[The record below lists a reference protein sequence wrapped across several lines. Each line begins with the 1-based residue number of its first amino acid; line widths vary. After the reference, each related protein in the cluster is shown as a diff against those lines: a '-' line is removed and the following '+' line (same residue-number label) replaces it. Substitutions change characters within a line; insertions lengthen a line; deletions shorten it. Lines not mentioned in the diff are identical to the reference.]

1 MVKKGFQVTLDDIAA
16 KLNVSKVTVS
26 KALRGHPDIS
36 TETSK
41 KIKKLARELGYSPN
55 FMARNLS
62 SKRSNTIGV
71 VIPKIAHF
79 FFSSVIEAIY
89 DRAFE
94 NNYEIILTVSQ
105 ENAEREAKHIQ
116 SLLSMRVDGLIVSVS
131 QATKDYAIFENV
143 KARGVPLTFM
153 DRVPDLEGFSSVVA
167 DDRGGAFAATEQ
179 AINIGYK
186 KISHLAGYQ
195 YTNIGRE
202 RYLGFVDAM
211 KQYGIPIKPE
221 WVVRGGF
228 SEIDGYRGFGEIYK
242 SGKLPEFIFASTF
255 PVALGVY
262 RATEEHGLKIPDD
275 IDIISFGSS
284 GLNQFLS
291 PPMSYVEQPS
301 IELGQKAFDLTLESI
316 RQIEQLI
323 PQHVKLPTK
332 LVLWKTCVKRT
343 AMMKKMQ
350 K

>member
-1 MVKKGFQVTLDDIAA
+1 MVKKGFQVTLDDIAQ
-16 KLNVSKVTVS
+16 KLDVSKVTVS

-36 TETSK
+36 TETAK

-55 FMARNLS
+55 YMARNLS

-71 VIPKIAHF
+71 VVPKIAHF

-89 DRAFE
+89 DAALE

-105 ENAEREAKHIQ
+105 EDAEREARHIQ
-116 SLLSMRVDGLIVSVS
+116 SLLSMRVDGLIVSIS
-131 QATKDYAIFENV
+131 ETTKDLTIFETV
-143 KARGVPLTFM
+143 RQRGIPLTFM
-153 DRVPDLEGFSSVVA
+153 DRIPNLEGFSSVVA

-179 AINIGYK
+179 AISIGYR

-195 YTNIGRE
+195 HINIGRE
-202 RYLGFVDAM
+202 RYLGYVDAM

-221 WVVRGGF
+221 WVVFGGF
-228 SEIDGYRGFGEIYK
+228 SEIAGYKGFGEMYK
-242 SGKLPEFIFASTF
+242 SGKLPEIIFASTF

-262 RATEEHGLKIPDD
+262 RAVGELGLKIPDD

-284 GLNQFLS
+284 GLNQFLA
-291 PPMSYVEQPS
+291 PPMSYVEQLTV
-301 IELGQKAFDLTLESI
+301 ELGQKALELTLENI
-316 RQIEQLI
+316 QQQDQFI

-332 LVLWKTCVKRT
+332 LVLCKTCVKRT
-343 AMMKKMQ
+343 AKAKKGA
-350 K
+350 

>member
-1 MVKKGFQVTLDDIAA
+1 MVKKGFQVTLDDIA
-16 KLNVSKVTVS
+16 KRLGVSKVTVS

-36 TETSK
+36 SETSK
-41 KIKKLARELGYSPN
+41 KVKKLARELGYSPN
-55 FMARNLS
+55 YMARNLS
-62 SKRSNTIGV
+62 SKVSNTIGV
-71 VIPKIAHF
+71 VVPKIAHF

-94 NNYEIILTVSQ
+94 NKYEIILTVSQ
-105 ENAEREAKHIQ
+105 EDSDREMRHIQ
-116 SLLSMRVDGLIVSVS
+116 SLLSMRVDGLIVSLS
-131 QATKDYAIFENV
+131 QGTKDYGVFETV
-143 KARGVPLTFM
+143 KARGIPLTFM
-153 DRVPDLEGFSSVVA
+153 DRVPDIEGFSSVVA

-195 YTNIGRE
+195 HTNIGRE

-211 KQYGIPIKPE
+211 KQYDVPIKPE
-221 WVVRGGF
+221 WVVQGGF
-228 SEIDGYRGFGEIYK
+228 SEVDGYRGFGEMYK
-242 SGKLPEFIFASTF
+242 SGKMPEFIFASTF

-262 RATEEHGLKIPDD
+262 RAAEEHGMRIPDD

-284 GLNQFLS
+284 GLNQFLA

-301 IELGQKAFDLTLESI
+301 IELGQKAFDLTLESV
-316 RQIEQLI
+316 RQTDQFI

-343 AMMKKMQ
+343 ASSKK
-350 K
+350 KRH